1 MTSSKITKGKVL
13 LIYTLKP
20 MKKDMNLPFHG
31 ISPNIL
37 DSYVPVSQV
46 FIKLLKP
53 KQ

>member
-1 MTSSKITKGKVL
+1 MTSTKITEGKVL
-13 LIYTLKP
+13 LICTT
-20 MKKDMNLPFHG
+20 KKDMNLPFHD

-37 DSYVPVSQV
+37 DSYLPVSQV